1 MSKRTSKKSEAAA
14 WQEWLVKR
22 SLRQKEVE
30 EIVASF
36 QHYVATYTN
45 QPDYL
50 NYSDTTIVDDML
62 YGLGLAFNER
72 EYKMAGGYRKFK
84 NRLRKHLGCSK
95 TELGAWLQIE
105 ED

>member
-1 MSKRTSKKSEAAA
+1 MSKETSKKSEAAA
-14 WQEWLVKR
+14 WKDWLAKRHARHEEVKAII
-22 SLRQKEVE
+22 E
-30 EIVASF
+30 SF
-36 QHYVATYTN
+36 QHYVTTYTT

-50 NYSDTTIVDDML
+50 NYSDTTIIDDML
-62 YGLGLAFNER
+62 YGLGLAFNEK